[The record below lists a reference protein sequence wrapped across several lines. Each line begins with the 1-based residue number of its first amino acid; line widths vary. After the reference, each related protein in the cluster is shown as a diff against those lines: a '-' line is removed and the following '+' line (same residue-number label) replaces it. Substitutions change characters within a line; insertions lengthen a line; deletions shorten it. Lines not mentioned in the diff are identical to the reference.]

1 VADVTCRVATRADWK
16 RVSAVGDHA
25 RSTMDKTLV
34 EGGFS
39 HAPQAA
45 QVAKPANKS
54 YRGGTGDLVL
64 LVVDEARVRRRP
76 LCETACRRRTPDH
89 FAHTGDIPGFPAS
102 IGNSRLPSR
111 EIALYM
117 PRTY

>member
-1 VADVTCRVATRADWK
+1 VADVTCRVAARADRE
-16 RVSAVGDHA
+16 RVSAADGYT

-34 EGGFS
+34 EGGFIRV
-39 HAPQAA
+39 PQAA
-45 QVAKPANKS
+45 QVAKPANEF

-76 LCETACRRRTPDH
+76 SCETACRRRTPDH

-111 EIALYM
+111 EITLFM
-117 PRTY
+117 P